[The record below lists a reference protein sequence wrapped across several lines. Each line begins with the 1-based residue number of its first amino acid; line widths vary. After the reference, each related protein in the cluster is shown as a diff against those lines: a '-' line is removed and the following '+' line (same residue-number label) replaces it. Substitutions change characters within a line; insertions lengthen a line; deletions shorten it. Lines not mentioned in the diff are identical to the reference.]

1 MYLIYENEIYNFFKM
16 MLLQNEKPEFALMKL
31 LALTVVKGLQFQE
44 NNIVLTIAT
53 FLILD
58 YAAIM

>member
-1 MYLIYENEIYNFFKM
+1 